1 MLGGRRSLESA
12 DQAGPTAAGSRSIQ
26 AVSLSLETRVTGQ
39 VYFCW
44 RSRSVNAYTLG
55 GIPYRVVI
63 APQSF
68 KGSADAVAVAAAI
81 ARGFRRILP
90 DAQLDELPLADGG
103 EGTVHALVRATNGSI
118 RTSRVHDPLLRE
130 IDAEWGILGDG
141 KTAVVEMAA
150 ASGLPLLRESERDPR
165 VTSTRGTGELILE
178 AAASGAHRIVI
189 GIGGSATNDGG
200 AGMARALGYRFLD
213 RAGQDLP
220 EGGAALRR
228 LHHLEGQTDPRLI
241 RPAIEV
247 ACDVRNPLLGPEGAS
262 AIYGPQK
269 GATPA
274 MIAELDAALE
284 TFADV
289 IEAFVGR
296 NVRDVPGAGA
306 AGGLGAG
313 LVAFLDA
320 RLRSGAELVLDAAK
334 FASRIKGADLVIT
347 GEGRADAQSAY
358 GKLTQAVTH
367 AARDAGVRAA
377 MVVGGT
383 APGYEALLQQGIET
397 IEVSTPDGMPLAEA
411 MRNAEPLIEEAA
423 ARLATKLRGR

>member
-1 MLGGRRSLESA
+1 L
-12 DQAGPTAAGSRSIQ
+12 
-26 AVSLSLETRVTGQ
+26 
-39 VYFCW
+39 
-44 RSRSVNAYTLG
+44 RSRPRSDNPFTLR

-103 EGTVHALVRATNGSI
+103 EGTVQALVRATKGRI
-118 RTSRVHDPLLRE
+118 RTVRVHDPLLRE
-130 IDAEWGILGDG
+130 IDADWGMFGDG
-141 KTAVVEMAA
+141 LTAVVEMAA
-150 ASGLPLLRESERDPR
+150 ASGLPLLTEGERDPR
-165 VTSTRGTGELILE
+165 ITSTRGTGELILA
-178 AAASGAHRIVI
+178 AAASGAHRLII

-213 RAGQDLP
+213 RDGQELP
-220 EGGAALRR
+220 EGGAALAR
-228 LHHLEGQTDPRLI
+228 LHHLEGQTDPRLV

-262 AIYGPQK
+262 AVYGPQK

-274 MIAELDAALE
+274 MVEELDAALARY
-284 TFADV
+284 ADV
-289 IEAFVGR
+289 IEDFVSR
-296 NVRDVPGAGA
+296 SVRDVPGAGA

-313 LVAFLDA
+313 LLAFLDA
-320 RLRSGAELVLDAAK
+320 RLRSGADLVLDATK
-334 FASRIKGADLVIT
+334 FASRIAGADLVVT

-358 GKLTQAVTH
+358 GKLTQAVTQ
-367 AARDAGVRAA
+367 AARSAGVRAA

-383 APGYEALLQQGIET
+383 APGYEALLSQGVEA
-397 IEVSTPDGMPLAEA
+397 IEVSTPAGMPIDDA
-411 MRNAEPLIEEAA
+411 MLQAEPLIEGAA
-423 ARLATKLRGR
+423 ARLAARLG

>member
-1 MLGGRRSLESA
+1 LCSRPRCVNPFTLA
-12 DQAGPTAAGSRSIQ
+12 D
-26 AVSLSLETRVTGQ
+26 
-39 VYFCW
+39 
-44 RSRSVNAYTLG
+44 
-55 GIPYRVVI
+55 IPYRVVI

-81 ARGFRRILP
+81 ARGFRRVLP

-103 EGTVHALVRATNGSI
+103 EGTVHALVRATKGQL
-118 RTSRVHDPLLRE
+118 RTARVHDPLLRE
-130 IDAEWGILGDG
+130 IDAVWGILGGG

-150 ASGLPLLRESERDPR
+150 ASGLPLLRETERDPR
-165 VTSTRGTGELILE
+165 ITSTRGTGELILA
-178 AAASGAHRIVI
+178 AAASGADRIVI

-200 AGMARALGYRFLD
+200 AGMARALGFRFFD
-213 RAGQDLP
+213 GEGHELP
-220 EGGAALRR
+220 EGGAALAR

-269 GATPA
+269 GATPE
-274 MIAELDAALE
+274 MIAELDAALARY
-284 TFADV
+284 ADV
-289 IEAFVGR
+289 IEDFVGH

-313 LVAFLDA
+313 LLAFLDA
-320 RLRSGAELVLDAAK
+320 RLRSGAELVLDATK
-334 FASRIKGADLVIT
+334 FTSRITGADLVVT

-383 APGYEALLQQGIET
+383 APGYEPLLSQGVES
-397 IEVSTPDGMPLAEA
+397 IEVSTPEGMPIAEA
-411 MRNAEPLIEEAA
+411 MRNAERLIEAAA
-423 ARLATKLRGR
+423 ARLAERLTAGR

>member
-1 MLGGRRSLESA
+1 M
-12 DQAGPTAAGSRSIQ
+12 
-26 AVSLSLETRVTGQ
+26 VTRQ
-39 VYFCW
+39 VYFCS
-44 RSRSVNAYTLG
+44 RPRSVNPFTLR

-81 ARGFRRILP
+81 ARGLRRVLR
-90 DAQLDELPLADGG
+90 DAQLDEVPLADGG
-103 EGTVHALVRATNGSI
+103 EGTVHALVRATNGRI
-118 RTSRVHDPLLRE
+118 RMARVHDPLLRE

-141 KTAVVEMAA
+141 KTAVVEMAT

-165 VTSTRGTGELILE
+165 ITSTRGTGELILA
-178 AAASGAHRIVI
+178 AAASGVDRIVI

-213 RAGQDLP
+213 REGRELP
-220 EGGAALRR
+220 EGGAALAR

-247 ACDVRNPLLGPEGAS
+247 ACDVRNPLLGPEGAT

-269 GATPA
+269 GATPE
-274 MIAELDAALE
+274 MVAELDAALARY
-284 TFADV
+284 ADV
-289 IEAFVGR
+289 IEDFVGR
-296 NVRDVPGAGA
+296 RVRDVPGAGA

-313 LVAFLDA
+313 LLAFLDA
-320 RLRSGAELVLDAAK
+320 RLRSGAELVLDATK
-334 FASRIKGADLVIT
+334 FATRIAGADLVIT

-358 GKLTQAVTH
+358 GKLTQAVTR
-367 AARDAGVRAA
+367 AAHDAGVPAA

-383 APGYEALLQQGIET
+383 APGYEALLTQGVEA
-397 IEVSTPDGMPLAEA
+397 IEVSTPEGTPITEA

-423 ARLATKLRGR
+423 ARLAERVAAGR

>member
-1 MLGGRRSLESA
+1 MRPR
-12 DQAGPTAAGSRSIQ
+12 
-26 AVSLSLETRVTGQ
+26 
-39 VYFCW
+39 C
-44 RSRSVNAYTLG
+44 VNPSTLA

-81 ARGFRRILP
+81 ARGFRRVLP
-90 DAQLDELPLADGG
+90 DAKLDELPLADGG
-103 EGTVHALVRATNGSI
+103 EGTVHALVRATNGQV
-118 RTSRVHDPLLRE
+118 RMARVHDPLLRE
-130 IDAEWGILGDG
+130 IGAEWGILGG
-141 KTAVVEMAA
+141 AKTAVVEMAA

-165 VTSTRGTGELILE
+165 ITSTRGTGELILA
-178 AAASGAHRIVI
+178 AAASGADRIVI

-213 RAGQDLP
+213 RDGRELP
-220 EGGAALRR
+220 EGGAALAR

-269 GATPA
+269 GATPE
-274 MIAELDAALE
+274 MIVELDAALARY
-284 TFADV
+284 ADV
-289 IEAFVGR
+289 IEDFVGR

-313 LVAFLDA
+313 LLAFLDA
-320 RLRSGAELVLDAAK
+320 RLRSGAELVLDATK
-334 FASRIKGADLVIT
+334 FASRIAGADLVVT
-347 GEGRADAQSAY
+347 GEGRADAQSVY

-367 AARDAGVRAA
+367 AARDAGVRAV

-383 APGYEALLQQGIET
+383 APGYEALLTQGVDA
-397 IEVSTPDGMPLAEA
+397 IEVSTPEGMPLADA
-411 MRNAEPLIEEAA
+411 MRDAEPLIEAAAERLA
-423 ARLATKLRGR
+423 ARLRGR

>member
-1 MLGGRRSLESA
+1 M
-12 DQAGPTAAGSRSIQ
+12 
-26 AVSLSLETRVTGQ
+26 
-39 VYFCW
+39 
-44 RSRSVNAYTLG
+44 
-55 GIPYRVVI
+55 
-63 APQSF
+63 
-68 KGSADAVAVAAAI
+68 
-81 ARGFRRILP
+81 LP
-90 DAQLDELPLADGG
+90 DARLDEVPLADGG
-103 EGTVHALVRATNGSI
+103 EGTVHALVHATKGKI

-141 KTAVVEMAA
+141 TTAVVEMAA
-150 ASGLPLLRESERDPR
+150 ASGLPLLSEAERDPR
-165 VTSTRGTGELILE
+165 ITSTRGTGELILA

-189 GIGGSATNDGG
+189 GIGGSGTNDGG

-213 RAGQDLP
+213 RDGRELP
-220 EGGAALRR
+220 EGGAALAR

-274 MIAELDAALE
+274 MIAELDAALARY
-284 TFADV
+284 ADV
-289 IEAFVGR
+289 IEDFVGR

-313 LVAFLDA
+313 LLAFLDA
-320 RLRSGAELVLDAAK
+320 RLRSGAELVLDATR
-334 FASRIKGADLVIT
+334 FASRVAGADLVVT

-367 AARDAGVRAA
+367 AARVAGVRVA

-383 APGYEALLQQGIET
+383 AAGYEALLSQGVEA
-397 IEVSTPDGMPLAEA
+397 IEVSTPEGMRLTEA
-411 MRNAEPLIEEAA
+411 MRNPESLIEDAA
-423 ARLATKLRGR
+423 ARLAQHLQSH